1 MILTLTFQHFAQKC
15 TLVLSKSDRVWPPQP
30 AVAPTNSAMIFH
42 SHPFISPWQS
52 LFLCCAVHDLTVL
65 SPNGWD
71 LAKLSRLLHHF
82 GVCTHCFAPQTWGP
96 NLPPA
101 EVESCATK
109 NIPSPASV
117 EWLQSAI
124 AVNGGCE
131 NQVNVGAQK
140 TGVFSRVGPTC
151 GPVQPPFGPLL
162 FNSDNVF
169 DKIKL
174 LGFNHWC
181 SFYMCMVIHGVYIW
195 WYNGV
200 NQVING
206 AVLEV
211 QTWYKV
217 VSFAQMQIL

>member
-42 SHPFISPWQS
+42 SPPFISPWQS

-82 GVCTHCFAPQTWGP
+82 GVCTHWFAPQTWGP
-96 NLPPA
+96 NLPLWKLNLALRKISHHPPVWNGFKVQLRWMEGAKIKSMLVHKKLGFFRALVRPA
-101 EVESCATK
+101 GL
-109 NIPSPASV
+109 ASH
-117 EWLQSAI
+117 Q
-124 AVNGGCE
+124 
-131 NQVNVGAQK
+131 
-140 TGVFSRVGPTC
+140 
-151 GPVQPPFGPLL
+151 FGPLL

-169 DKIKL
+169 DKIEL